1 MHSNKLKISV
11 VGLGYVGLPLA
22 AALSKHYE
30 VLGFDKSKKKIVK
43 LLKGNDPTN
52 QLRSK
57 EILNKNIKYS
67 TNPKLINN
75 TKIIIVTVPTPV
87 DIKNKPDISLI
98 KNACKT
104 IGQNLSKSSIVVFES
119 TVYPGLTEEV
129 CIKVLEKYS
138 KLKWKKDFSIGYSP
152 ERINPGDKIHNLEN
166 ITKVISADNKKTL
179 ITLKKIYKKLLKK
192 YF

>member
-1 MHSNKLKISV
+1 MINQ
-11 VGLGYVGLPLA
+11 
-22 AALSKHYE
+22 
-30 VLGFDKSKKKIVK
+30 KKIVK

-119 TVYPGLTEEV
+119 TVYPV
-129 CIKVLEKYS
+129 
-138 KLKWKKDFSIGYSP
+138 
-152 ERINPGDKIHNLEN
+152 
-166 ITKVISADNKKTL
+166 
-179 ITLKKIYKKLLKK
+179 
-192 YF
+192 

>member
-11 VGLGYVGLPLA
+11 VGLGYVGLHY

-57 EILNKNIKYS
+57 EILKKNIKYS

-119 TVYPGLTEEV
+119 TVYPV
-129 CIKVLEKYS
+129 
-138 KLKWKKDFSIGYSP
+138 
-152 ERINPGDKIHNLEN
+152 
-166 ITKVISADNKKTL
+166 
-179 ITLKKIYKKLLKK
+179 
-192 YF
+192 